1 MTRGGIH
8 SPSPHQ
14 LSSSTTKSVDR
25 PFPLSPRLLA
35 SQPHLQPNVE
45 VDTLILDY
53 LTCIA
58 IEKILTFILDQGTE
72 TSEEL
77 DWAVRPVQDPEGGLL
92 TEDVQIKTR
101 ILAVADGLRK
111 HTHTEAPDRKALP
124 ALGLEFLE
132 LCATVVER
140 VSKKRWFDVG
150 ALWIYLATKEYQ
162 YGDDVSP
169 SEDLLKLCSWVPN
182 DPGLSLR
189 WAQVRWKYV
198 SEPSNP
204 GDIPTVSPSLPQP
217 LDRHA
222 VMIIGEFLYDLM
234 ATLDAPILIQLERG
248 KLGDLTRAETQDL
261 LNRVFTM

>member
-1 MTRGGIH
+1 MSSDPEKPKIDAPAAPTEAH
-8 SPSPHQ
+8 SETQ
-14 LSSSTTKSVDR
+14 
-25 PFPLSPRLLA
+25 
-35 SQPHLQPNVE
+35 VE

-77 DWAVRPVQDPEGGLL
+77 DWAVRPVQGFQRSQFPDPEGGLL

-204 GDIPTVSPSLPQP
+204 GDIPYRLPILATTSRQTC
-217 LDRHA
+217 R
-222 VMIIGEFLYDLM
+222 EFLYDLM